1 VHAARSMTRLDHLEQ
16 VAAKVLAAFHA
27 SLFCKELGLH
37 HTILEGDALQAVKAV
52 SSNVCN

>member
-1 VHAARSMTRLDHLEQ
+1 MTRLDHLEQ